1 VDLKLEGKV
10 VLVTGGS
17 DGLGAALVRTLAAE
31 GAKVAFC
38 GRNEERLAAVEK
50 SAADGAQSGGEAV
63 AVRADVTSADE
74 LAAFVD
80 GAAARWGRIDA
91 LVNNAGQ
98 SAGSPVESIADE
110 TWDYDLDLKLR
121 AAIRGVRLAV
131 PHLRAAGGGSI
142 INVLA
147 ISGKAP
153 GGGSA
158 PSSVS
163 RAAGLALTKAL
174 SKELGPDNITV
185 NAILIGLVRSGQ
197 HRRRAE
203 AVGKSVDE
211 VYTQMNTN
219 AAIPLR
225 RIGDAEEFADLAA
238 FLVSE
243 RARYI
248 SGVGINF
255 DGGLSPVA

>member
-1 VDLKLEGKV
+1 MQLNLSDKV

-38 GRNEERLAAVEK
+38 GRDEERLASVEQ
-50 SAADGAQSGGEAV
+50 SAKELATGSGEAV
-63 AVRADVTSADE
+63 AVRADVTSDADM
-74 LAAFVD
+74 ASFID
-80 GAAARWGRIDA
+80 AAASRWGRIDA

-98 SAGSPVESIADE
+98 SAGAKVETITDE
-110 TWDYDLDLKLR
+110 AWNYDLDLKLR
-121 AAIRGVRLAV
+121 GSLRTIRLAI
-131 PHLRAAGGGSI
+131 PHIRAAGGGSI

-185 NAILIGLVRSGQ
+185 NAVLIGLVESGQ
-197 HRRRAE
+197 WRRRAE
-203 AVGKSVDE
+203 AQGKDLSE
-211 VYTQMNTN
+211 VYTQMNSGAN
-219 AAIPLR
+219 IPLG
-225 RIGDAEEFADLAA
+225 RIGKAEEFADLAA
-238 FLVSE
+238 FLVSD

>member
-1 VDLKLEGKV
+1 MDLKLEDKV

-38 GRNEERLAAVEK
+38 GRNDERLASVEK
-50 SAADGAQSGGEAV
+50 GATELAARGGEAV
-63 AVRADVTSADE
+63 AVKADVTSTED
-74 LAAFVD
+74 LTAFVE
-80 GAAARWGRIDA
+80 GAASRWGRIDA

-121 AAIRGVRLAV
+121 AAIRTVRLAV

-185 NAILIGLVRSGQ
+185 NAILIGLVESGQ
-197 HRRRAE
+197 WRRRAE
-203 AVGKSVDE
+203 ATGANLSD
-211 VYTQMNTN
+211 VYTQMNSN

-225 RIGDAEEFADLAA
+225 RIGQAEEFADLAA

-255 DGGLSPVA
+255 DGGLSPVV

>member
-1 VDLKLEGKV
+1 
-10 VLVTGGS
+10 
-17 DGLGAALVRTLAAE
+17 LGAALVRTLAAE
-31 GAKVAFC
+31 GARVAFC
-38 GRNEERLAAVEK
+38 GRNEERLATVE
-50 SAADGAQSGGEAV
+50 SEANEGAKDGGEAV
-63 AVRADVTSADE
+63 AVRADVTSLDDVT
-74 LAAFVD
+74 AFVD

-98 SAGSPVESIADE
+98 SAGGQVTQIEDA
-110 TWDYDLDLKLR
+110 TWDADLDLKLR
-121 AAIRGVRLAV
+121 GAIRTVRLAV
-131 PHLRAAGGGSI
+131 PHIRAAGGGSI
-142 INVLA
+142 VNVLA

-185 NAILIGLVRSGQ
+185 NAVLIGLVESGQ
-197 HRRRAE
+197 WRRRAE
-203 AVGKSVDE
+203 ASGRDLTE
-211 VYTQMNTN
+211 VYTQMNSG
-219 AAIPLR
+219 AAIPLG
-225 RIGDAEEFADLAA
+225 RIGKAEEFADLGA
-238 FLVSE
+238 FLVSD

-255 DGGLSPVA
+255 DGGLSPVV

>member
-1 VDLKLEGKV
+1 MDLKLEGKV

-31 GAKVAFC
+31 GARVAFC
-38 GRNEERLAAVEK
+38 GRNDERLASVEK
-50 SAADGAQSGGEAV
+50 SAEQVSANGGEAV
-63 AVRADVTSADE
+63 AVKADVTSPAD

-80 GAAARWGRIDA
+80 GAVQRWGRIDA

-98 SAGSPVESIADE
+98 SAGSPVESITDE
-110 TWDYDLDLKLR
+110 AWDYDLDLKLR
-121 AAIRGVRLAV
+121 AAIRTVRLAV
-131 PHLRAAGGGSI
+131 PHIRAAGGGSI
-142 INVLA
+142 VNVLA
-147 ISGKAP
+147 IAGKAP
-153 GGGSA
+153 GAGSA

-185 NAILIGLVRSGQ
+185 NAILIGLVQSGQ
-197 HRRRAE
+197 WRRRAE
-203 AVGKSVDE
+203 AQGKDLDE
-211 VYTQMNTN
+211 VYTQMN
-219 AAIPLR
+219 AGASIPLR
-225 RIGDAEEFADLAA
+225 RIGAAEEFADLAA

-255 DGGLSPVA
+255 DGGLSPVV

>member
-1 VDLKLEGKV
+1 LEGKV

-31 GAKVAFC
+31 GAKIAFC
-38 GRNEERLAAVEK
+38 GRDDERLASVEK
-50 SAADGAQSGGEAV
+50 SAEQLAASGGEAV
-63 AVRADVTSADE
+63 AVKADVTSAEDM
-74 LAAFVD
+74 AGFV
-80 GAAARWGRIDA
+80 ASAVERWGRLDA

-98 SAGSPVESIADE
+98 SAGSPVESITDE
-110 TWDYDLDLKLR
+110 TWDYDLNLKLR
-121 AAIRGVRLAV
+121 AAIRTVRLAV

-203 AVGKSVDE
+203 AAGRDVAE
-211 VYTQMNTN
+211 VYAQMNAGAN
-219 AAIPLR
+219 IPLR
-225 RIGDAEEFADLAA
+225 RIGEAEEFADLAA